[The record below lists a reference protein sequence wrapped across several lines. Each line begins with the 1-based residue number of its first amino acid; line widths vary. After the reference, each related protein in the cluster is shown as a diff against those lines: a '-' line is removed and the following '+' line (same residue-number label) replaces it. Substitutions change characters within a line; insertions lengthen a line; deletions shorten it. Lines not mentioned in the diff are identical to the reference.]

1 VARYRS
7 QLPTWQR
14 TEFSWLCGRVQIST
28 AYVAEYIVQLICGRV
43 QISTAYV
50 AEYRNQLTLWK
61 STDLDCLRGRVQIST
76 AYVAEYRSWLP
87 TWQSTDLDCLRGR
100 VQILTAYVAQY
111 RPLPTSQSCSLDC
124 ILCTLSSP
132 HTHCP
137 PQPQIHTYT
146 NKHVLMLLPTLQN
159 T

>member
-1 VARYRS
+1 MRQAC
-7 QLPTWQR
+7 
-14 TEFSWLCGRVQIST
+14 WLCGTVQIST
-28 AYVAEYIVQLICGRV
+28 AYVAENRV
-43 QISTAYV
+43 
-50 AEYRNQLTLWK
+50 QLTLWK
-61 STDLDCLRGRVQIST
+61 STDLDCLRGRVHSSVDLWKST
-76 AYVAEYRSWLP
+76 DLDCLRGRVQKSVDFVEEHRSRLP